1 MILSVPEGDD
11 KPLKYPLMFTKAD
24 VVVVNKIDAMEVF
37 DFSPEKFKQNVAACA
52 PDAPV
57 FMVSAATGE
66 GIIALSEWVGE
77 RAKEILE
84 FVD

>member
-1 MILSVPEGDD
+1 MSDEQNLSE
-11 KPLKYPLMFTKAD
+11 
-24 VVVVNKIDAMEVF
+24 
-37 DFSPEKFKQNVAACA
+37 CC

-84 FVD
+84 YVE